1 MVELS
6 DIESVARQ
14 LGDAVNAERVVLFGS
29 HARGN
34 PSEHSDVDLLI
45 VAESDQPRF
54 KRSQELYRLLR
65 PHPFAMDLV
74 VYTPEE
80 VRRDLRSRAS
90 FVSMVLREG
99 RVIYAGR
106 PGDREAMGRQGEG

>member
-1 MVELS
+1 MVELH

-14 LGDAVNAERVVLFGS
+14 LGDAANAERIVLFGS
-29 HARGN
+29 HAKGN

-45 VAESDQPRF
+45 VADSDLPRF

-65 PHPFAMDLV
+65 PNPFAMDLV

-90 FVSMVLREG
+90 FVCMVLREG
-99 RVIYAGR
+99 RVVYAGR
-106 PGDREAMGRQGEG
+106 PRDREAAGSQGEG